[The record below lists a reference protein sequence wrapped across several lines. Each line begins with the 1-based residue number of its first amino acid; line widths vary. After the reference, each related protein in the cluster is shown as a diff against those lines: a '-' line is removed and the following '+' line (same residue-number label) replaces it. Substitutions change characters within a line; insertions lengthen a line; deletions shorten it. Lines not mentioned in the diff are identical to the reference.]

1 MSGIFKSIKKVFKK
15 VGKAIKK
22 IAPYLI
28 IAAGVYFGG
37 SYLMSTYGGATSA
50 AAGSAATSFTKS
62 AGVWKSFLGG
72 LTNGSAAQS
81 AAAFAEGSYQASL
94 GLNSLP
100 LSGQVAA
107 GTSAVNA
114 LNGTLSTKQAVD
126 VGVNLAK
133 GAWTQAGGDPQ
144 AMSNIVQKAWNQSQS
159 INEQLLS
166 VDAAGSSAISTLD
179 SSTMAQI
186 DKDMEWGGDIY
197 QRALAKG
204 GGVEQAATN
213 VSSPTTMLSGR
224 YAEDAGTL
232 PVASDAK
239 QMVGDISY
247 PSGVDYSQQSGVIT
261 AAQQAAKTNTADT
274 AVDSGWKGLLTSMI
288 TSNEAAAANTAK
300 YNQDYLAHLKDL
312 ANRRDT
318 ANKNQLMWS
327 MAQTGLKAVGGYMT
341 ASAERKEANRA
352 RNWSRSE
359 DKPMWDPWSGEH
371 RKGIITEQ
379 V

>member
-15 VGKAIKK
+15 VGKVIKK

-72 LTNGSAAQS
+72 LSNGSAAQS

-94 GLNSLP
+94 GLNALP
-100 LSGQVAA
+100 LSGQVLA
-107 GTSAVNA
+107 GTSSVNA
-114 LNGTLSTKQAVD
+114 LNGTLSTQQAVTA
-126 VGVNLAK
+126 GVDLTK
-133 GAWTQAGGDPQ
+133 GAFLQAGGDAQ
-144 AMSNIVQKAWNQSQS
+144 AASNIVQKAWSQSQA

-186 DKDMEWGGDIY
+186 DKDMAWGGDIY

-204 GGVEQAATN
+204 GAVEQAATD
-213 VSSPTTMLSGR
+213 VSAPTGTMLSGS
-224 YAEDAGTL
+224 YQSDAGIL
-232 PVASDAK
+232 PAASDAK

-274 AVDSGWKGLLTSMI
+274 AVGTQGVLGLLLEQNRT
-288 TSNEAAAANTAK
+288 AAATTAQ
-300 YNQDYLAHLKDL
+300 YNKDYLGYLRDMAD
-312 ANRRDT
+312 RRDT

-327 MAQTGLKAVGGYMT
+327 MAQTGLKAIGGYMT
-341 ASAERKEANRA
+341 AKAEEKEAGRA

>member
-1 MSGIFKSIKKVFKK
+1 MSGIFKSIKKMFKK
-15 VGKAIKK
+15 VGKVIKK
-22 IAPYLI
+22 IAPALI

-81 AAAFAEGSYQASL
+81 AATFAEASYQTSIGAGALS
-94 GLNSLP
+94 

-107 GTSAVNA
+107 GTSAVNS
-114 LNGTLSTKQAVD
+114 LNGVLSTQQAVSA
-126 VGVNLAK
+126 GVSFAR
-133 GAWTQAGGDPQ
+133 GAWSQAGGDPQ
-144 AMSNIVQKAWNQSQS
+144 SGWNIIFKGLNQSQA
-159 INEQLLS
+159 INANQLNINQ
-166 VDAAGSSAISTLD
+166 AGSSAITTLD
-179 SSTMAQI
+179 SSTMGQI
-186 DKDMEWGGDIY
+186 EQDMAWGGDIN
-197 QRALAKG
+197 QRALAQGAQPLK
-204 GGVEQAATN
+204 APTD
-213 VSSPTTMLSGR
+213 VSAPTGTMLSGS
-224 YAEDAGTL
+224 YQSDAGTL
-232 PVASDAK
+232 PPASDAR

-261 AAQQAAKTNTADT
+261 AAQQAAKTNTADA
-274 AVDSGWKGLLTSMI
+274 AVGGTQGILGLILEQNRT
-288 TSNEAAAANTAK
+288 AAATTAQ
-300 YNQDYLAHLKDL
+300 YNKDYLSHLKDM
-312 ANRRDT
+312 ADRRDT

-327 MAQTGLKAVGGYMT
+327 MAQTGLKTLGAWS
-341 ASAERKEANRA
+341 SAKAEEKEANRA